1 MRVVS
6 MRSLL
11 GLLLCGGCGSEP
23 LPELALDLSQ
33 LDSIEPND
41 SQTNGFTVNGFT
53 VNGFTVNGFTVNGF
67 TVNGT
72 AASASTTGS
81 GSRVNDLSA
90 VRFASLTLNGVSLS
104 RSWLNQSTLE
114 ASRRGTQYS
123 GAQLVGATLEGR
135 LLDGTAL
142 PLRIEDVASE
152 DGVTLY
158 SIAVVADSGLWPLC
172 GTSNGS
178 PVPAIA
184 VQGYWDRTATYVD
197 DGSYFTFGCI
207 NAAVGKCVRWG
218 YRPWASASECR
229 SGQCKNRALS
239 DWHRACVRMVR
250 ADYCGDGVSHTRSG
264 TRINVYDQL
273 GIQQSANPGWVLES
287 EWRPDGAQCVN
298 HTRWV
303 RADASQAQTDLDYV
317 QQVCPERLSS
327 SRGTRCDADLSTFNT
342 QVGFYRSAEVRSL
355 LRNESPQYQ

>member
-6 MRSLL
+6 IRSLL
-11 GLLLCGGCGSEP
+11 GLLLCGGCGSE
-23 LPELALDLSQ
+23 LVPELALDLSQ

-72 AASASTTGS
+72 TASAGGS
-81 GSRVNDLSA
+81 AGRLNDLSGI
-90 VRFASLTLNGVSLS
+90 RFSSLTLNGVSLA

-142 PLRIEDVASE
+142 PLRIEDVRSE
-152 DGVTLY
+152 DGLTFY
-158 SIAVVADSGLWPLC
+158 SVAVLADEGPWPLC
-172 GTSNGS
+172 GTSSGV

-184 VQGYWDRTATYVD
+184 VVGYWDRSATYVD
-197 DGSYFTFGCI
+197 DSSYFTFGCA
-207 NAAVGKCVRWG
+207 NAAIGKCVRWG
-218 YRPWASASECR
+218 YRPWASANECR
-229 SGQCKNRALS
+229 GGQCKNRALS
-239 DWHRACVRMVR
+239 DWHRVCVRMVR
-250 ADYCGDGVSHTRSG
+250 ADYCGDGISHTRSG

-273 GIQQSANPGWVLES
+273 GIQQSANPGWGLES
-287 EWRPDGAQCVN
+287 EWRPDGAQCIN
-298 HTRWV
+298 HTRWL
-303 RADASQAQTDLDYV
+303 RADAAQSQTDLAYV
-317 QQVCPERLSS
+317 QQLCPDRLSVN
-327 SRGTRCDADLSTFNT
+327 RGARCDTDQSSFNT

-355 LRNESPQYQ
+355 LRNESPEYQ